1 MNPRK
6 GTLGQGWSFPFGF
19 DSANGQVALSSDEQ
33 NIRECISIILSTRPG
48 ERQMMPSFGCRIH
61 ELLFAPNTRATGAMV
76 EHHVSEA
83 LRRWERRIEV
93 LKVNSEPGND
103 GSFKVVVEYRVLA
116 TNAVQSLNYT
126 ISNR

>member
-1 MNPRK
+1 
-6 GTLGQGWSFPFGF
+6 
-19 DSANGQVALSSDEQ
+19 
-33 NIRECISIILSTRPG
+33 
-48 ERQMMPSFGCRIH
+48 
-61 ELLFAPNTRATGAMV
+61 MV

-93 LKVNSEPGND
+93 MKVNSEPGND